1 MNPGN
6 NEKDVLFSYEQ
17 IRKGV
22 KEFLLKYSSPT
33 SLSPVAKDLSTFR
46 TVISLQQG
54 SSGEKV
60 FKELLQQNGWHGR
73 VEFVSDNNNE
83 HIDAMAASD
92 YGISFDGQMVGQA
105 AACHLPCMILV
116 NMRMNQQYYHDWF
129 NRWANN
135 MNLIADKD
143 IYPELIGGQA
153 WFGKI
158 ADSLAQWYVTPKTR
172 F

>member
-73 VEFVSDNNNE
+73 VEFVSDHNNE